1 MASSDSHTLG
11 VAITVPD
18 PWGEQLQEQRA
29 GFGDSLA
36 WTVPTHI
43 TLLPP
48 TQVSAGGLKHVDEHL
63 RTVAD
68 GASAFNV
75 VLSGSAT
82 FRPVSQ
88 TSFVVVDQGAR
99 ECERLAGQV
108 RTGPLRRSLTFPY
121 HPHVTIAVD
130 LSDEAHDGAEAQLAD
145 FSLQFSATRIE
156 RYELAE
162 HGVWESVAEFPL
174 LGTRG

>member
-1 MASSDSHTLG
+1 MASSESVTVG
-11 VAITVPD
+11 VAVTVPD

-48 TQVSAGGLKHVDEHL
+48 TQVPARRLAQVDEHL
-63 RTVAD
+63 GSVAS
-68 GASAFNV
+68 GVAAFDV

-82 FRPVSQ
+82 FRPVSL

-99 ECERLAGQV
+99 ECERLADLV
-108 RTGPLRRSLTFPY
+108 RTGPLSRSLTFPY

-130 LSDEAHDGAEAQLAD
+130 LSEDAHDRAEAQLAD
-145 FSLQFSATRIE
+145 FGLEFSVARIE

-174 LGTRG
+174 LAARG